1 MNSFLQRHLSSVT
14 GMLSGFDRIR
24 LRGTF
29 RMLAHQGG
37 FASFLK
43 IIGVKLQEFGQW
55 VEQSTDL
62 LRRQTEQAAQAV
74 GRPVKYLPS
83 SSISKED
90 VARQIAAED
99 GIRQGLI
106 CVLSATEPC
115 FSYHV
120 RQRGSPQLGSG
131 TRRCLHYYHYM
142 IDPYFGFMHVRVQS
156 WMPMVMHICINGR
169 EWLSRRMD
177 EAGMGYQRADNCFL
191 QLSDPR
197 AAQSVF
203 DQMLQT
209 DWPRELNRL
218 AKAANPTSERILA
231 NCRQSYYWS
240 VEESEWASDVMF
252 KSPALLQEVY
262 PNLVRHGMLG
272 LGSRDVLRFLGRKVS
287 MLGKLNPK
295 LTAEV
300 STDLHQRVEG
310 LRIKHRVA
318 TNSIKMYDKQGSVL
332 RVETTINK
340 PRDMKVY
347 RPREGDEGGEKD
359 WRYLRKG
366 VADTHRR
373 AQICQAAN
381 ERYLNA
387 MSAVDHSTPL
397 GLLVDGL
404 CRPVKYKGPKAQKSR
419 QVRGLN
425 PLAKDDAALLEAVSR
440 GQFILTGFR
449 NRDIRALLFTSPA
462 IDGRESRR
470 RSGALTRK
478 LRLLRAHGLIRKIP
492 RTSRY
497 VISDQGRVQIT
508 ALLTARA
515 ANTAKLAAAA

>member
-1 MNSFLQRHLSSVT
+1 MNTFLQRHLPSVT

-24 LRGTF
+24 FRGTF
-29 RMLAHQGG
+29 RMLAHKGG

-43 IIGVKLQEFGQW
+43 IIGVKLEEFGKW

-62 LRRQTEQAAQAV
+62 LRRQTEQTAQAA
-74 GRPVKYLPS
+74 GRPMKYLPS
-83 SSISKED
+83 PSISKEN

-99 GIRQGLI
+99 GIKRGLI

-120 RQRGSPQLGSG
+120 RQRGSPQLGGG

-177 EAGMGYQRADNCFL
+177 EAGMKYLRADNCFL
-191 QLSDPR
+191 QLSDPQ
-197 AAQSVF
+197 AAQSLL
-203 DQMLQT
+203 DRMLRT
-209 DWPRELNRL
+209 DWPGELNRL
-218 AKAANPTSERILA
+218 AKAANPASERILA
-231 NCRQSYYWS
+231 NCGQDYYWS

-252 KSPALLQEVY
+252 KSPALLKEVY

-287 MLGKLNPK
+287 MQGKLNAR
-295 LTAEV
+295 LIAEV

-310 LRIKHRVA
+310 LRVKHRVA
-318 TNSIKMYDKQGSVL
+318 SNSIKMYDKQGSVL

-347 RPREGDEGGEKD
+347 RPKEGDEEGEKD

-366 VADTHRR
+366 VADTYRR
-373 AQICQAAN
+373 AQICQASN
-381 ERYLNA
+381 ERYLTA
-387 MSAVDHSTPL
+387 LAAVDHPTPL
-397 GLLVDGL
+397 GKLVDGL
-404 CRPVKYKGPKAQKSR
+404 CRPVKYKGPRAKKSR

-425 PLAKDDAALLEAVSR
+425 PLAKEDATLLEAVSQ
-440 GQFILTGFR
+440 GQFTLTGFR
-449 NRDIRALLFTSPA
+449 NKDIRALLFTGKAS
-462 IDGRESRR
+462 DSRESRR
-470 RSGALTRK
+470 RSGAVTRK
-478 LRLLRAHGLIRKIP
+478 LRLLRAHGLIRKMP

-497 VISDQGRVQIT
+497 VISDHGRVQIT

-515 ANTAKLAAAA
+515 ADSAKLAAAA

>member
-1 MNSFLQRHLSSVT
+1 MNTFLQRHLSSVT
-14 GMLSGFDRIR
+14 GMLSGFDRVR
-24 LRGTF
+24 VRGTF
-29 RMLAHQGG
+29 RMLAHKGG

-43 IIGVKLQEFGQW
+43 IIGIKLQDFGQW

-62 LRRQTEQAAQAV
+62 LRRQTERTAQAA
-74 GRPVKYLPS
+74 GRPVKYLS
-83 SSISKED
+83 SPSISKED

-99 GIRQGLI
+99 GIKRGLI

-120 RQRGSPQLGSG
+120 RQHGSPQLGGG

-169 EWLSRRMD
+169 EWLARRMD
-177 EAGMGYQRADNCFL
+177 EAGMKYQRVDNCFL
-191 QLSDPR
+191 QLSDPE
-197 AAQSVF
+197 AAQKLF
-203 DQMLQT
+203 DGMLRT
-209 DWPRELNRL
+209 NWPRELNRL
-218 AKAANPTSERILA
+218 AKAANPASERILA
-231 NCRQSYYWS
+231 NCRQDYYWS

-252 KSPALLQEVY
+252 KSPALLKEVY

-272 LGSRDVLRFLGRKVS
+272 LGSRDVLRFLGRKPHQN
-287 MLGKLNPK
+287 LQ
-295 LTAEV
+295 AEV
-300 STDLHQRVEG
+300 STDLRRRVEG

-347 RPREGDEGGEKD
+347 RPKEGDEKGEKD

-366 VADTHRR
+366 VADTYRR

-381 ERYLNA
+381 ERYLDA
-387 MSAVDHSTPL
+387 MAAVDDPTPL
-397 GLLVDGL
+397 GKLVDDL
-404 CRPVKYKGPKAQKSR
+404 CRPVKYKGPKAKKSR
-419 QVRGLN
+419 QVRALN
-425 PLAKDDAALLEAVSR
+425 PLAKEDATLLEAVSR
-440 GQFILTGFR
+440 GEFTLTGFR
-449 NRDIRALLFTSPA
+449 NKDIRALLFTGKARDPR
-462 IDGRESRR
+462 DSRR
-470 RSGALTRK
+470 RSGAVTRK
-478 LRLLRAHGLIRKIP
+478 LRLLRAHGLIRKMP

-497 VISDQGRVQIT
+497 IISDQGRVQIT
-508 ALLTARA
+508 ALLAARA